1 VNTELTVR
9 NNSPADLEAIARTI
23 PVRRLAEPHEIAA
36 VVVFLCSEDNG
47 YITGQ
52 TIVADGGFICQ

>member
-1 VNTELTVR
+1 MNTELTVQ

-23 PVRRLAEPHEIAA
+23 PARRLAEPREIAA
-36 VVVFLCSEDNG
+36 VAAFLCSDDNS

-52 TIVADGGFICQ
+52 TIVADGGFVCQ